1 MDKSSCAKLKIYL
14 ISVVLFPKS
23 QVPAASRA
31 FVRRPALRATT
42 HNTNPTSSCRRLYAT
57 ANNNNKTAQRSSLIS
72 RQTAKEWKELSTPQ
86 KVVAAS
92 KVTVDLGVILTGL
105 ALTSVLLYFVGSE
118 LFGSDSTT
126 AIFSD
131 AVDRIRVHPELSEL
145 LGAPIKGHGEPSR
158 NRMKRNRRIHHQI
171 VNDAQ
176 GNPHL
181 FMRFYVEGPN
191 GEGTAMLEMIKDDK
205 GSWQY
210 KQLFC
215 DVPGQGYPSRRYFVE
230 DNRS

>member
-1 MDKSSCAKLKIYL
+1 MNRLL
-14 ISVVLFPKS
+14 R
-23 QVPAASRA
+23 QVPVTSRPLIA
-31 FVRRPALRATT
+31 RPPLRPAAQQ
-42 HNTNPTSSCRRLYAT
+42 PCRLYAT
-57 ANNNNKTAQRSSLIS
+57 NKQSPRSSLITKK
-72 RQTAKEWKELSTPQ
+72 TAKEWKDLSTPQ

-105 ALTSVLLYFVGSE
+105 AVTSALLYFVGSE

-126 AIFSD
+126 AIFND
-131 AVDRIRVHPELSEL
+131 AVDRIRDHPELSGL
-145 LGAPIKGHGEPSR
+145 LGSPIKGHGEPSR

-171 VNDAQ
+171 VEDGQ

-181 FMRFYVEGPN
+181 FMRFYVEGPEN
-191 GEGTAMLEMIKDDK
+191 QGTAMLEMIKDEK

-215 DVPGQGYPSRRYFVE
+215 DVPGQGLPSHRYYIE
-230 DNRS
+230 DHRG

>member
-1 MDKSSCAKLKIYL
+1 M
-14 ISVVLFPKS
+14 ISK
-23 QVPAASRA
+23 
-31 FVRRPALRATT
+31 
-42 HNTNPTSSCRRLYAT
+42 H
-57 ANNNNKTAQRSSLIS
+57 
-72 RQTAKEWKELSTPQ
+72 TAKEWKELSTPQ

-92 KVTVDLGVILTGL
+92 KVTVDIGVILTGL
-105 ALTSVLLYFVGSE
+105 AVTSALIYFVGSE

-126 AIFSD
+126 AIFSNS
-131 AVDRIRVHPELSEL
+131 VDRIREHPELSEL

-158 NRMKRNRRIHHQI
+158 SRMKRNRRIHHQI

-176 GNPHL
+176 GDPHL

-191 GEGTAMLEMIKDDK
+191 DEGTCMLEMIKDEK
-205 GSWQY
+205 GSWKY

-215 DVPGQGYPSRRYFVE
+215 DVPGQGYPSRRYYVE